1 MQKVRGRAFPC
12 GHSSSTACRRAVSGT
27 ISLPLPGFFSSFPH
41 GTCSLSVIEEYL
53 ALGDGPPRFP
63 PDFTCPAVLGCPG
76 PRSLAFAYGAVTL
89 YGRPFDAVL
98 LARLFVTRRRD
109 CRLSIRIPRP
119 LLSNASK
126 LALSRF
132 RLIPVRS
139 PLLGESLL
147 LSFRSGTKMFQ
158 FPDLAASWL

>member
-63 PDFTCPAVLGCPG
+63 PDYTCPAVLGYTDSEFRFSFTGLSPSMAG
-76 PRSLAFAYGAVTL
+76 LSK
-89 YGRPFDAVL
+89 PFD
-98 LARLFVTRRRD
+98 
-109 CRLSIRIPRP
+109 
-119 LLSNASK
+119 
-126 LALSRF
+126 
-132 RLIPVRS
+132 
-139 PLLGESLL
+139 
-147 LSFRSGTKMFQ
+147 
-158 FPDLAASWL
+158 